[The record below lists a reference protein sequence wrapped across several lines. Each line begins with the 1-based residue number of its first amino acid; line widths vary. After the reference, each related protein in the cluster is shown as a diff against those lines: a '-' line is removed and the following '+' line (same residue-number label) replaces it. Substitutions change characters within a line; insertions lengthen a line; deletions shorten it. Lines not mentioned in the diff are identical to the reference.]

1 MGINTGSVGSLHDF
15 FNQELQSSSPPAAF
29 PYRKRSDPVARGTG
43 SSNPFSS
50 SAESG
55 ANLTLCGCELVRP
68 RSFLTPWRLIVSE
81 AGTWELAREA
91 AALGFISN
99 AFNHLKVIGYLPA
112 AKPLLQRAGITDELV
127 DAGVV
132 KLDGANAI
140 AGLIAATKKTR
151 IWDREPKVRNVP

>member
-1 MGINTGSVGSLHDF
+1 
-15 FNQELQSSSPPAAF
+15 
-29 PYRKRSDPVARGTG
+29 
-43 SSNPFSS
+43 
-50 SAESG
+50 
-55 ANLTLCGCELVRP
+55 VRP

-112 AKPLLQRAGITDELV
+112 AKPLLQRAGTTDELV

-140 AGLIAATKKTR
+140 AGFIAAAKKTR
-151 IWDREPKVRNVP
+151 IWDRAPKVRNVP

>member
-1 MGINTGSVGSLHDF
+1 VPGRYTIFLTKNLR
-15 FNQELQSSSPPAAF
+15 PAC
-29 PYRKRSDPVARGTG
+29 DPLRLLRHSHIARGAIRSQEG
-43 SSNPFSS
+43 PGVNPFSS

-55 ANLTLCGCELVRP
+55 ANLTFCGCELVRP

-112 AKPLLQRAGITDELV
+112 AKPLLQRAGTTDELV

-140 AGLIAATKKTR
+140 AGFIAAAKKTR
-151 IWDREPKVRNVP
+151 IWDRAPKVRNVP